1 MNKGKKY
8 DCDDDVPIGG
18 YFDHSKCYCP
28 NCGNLNVGLPDN
40 KGAYKSVCQCCGVM
54 MRRKHISRTKDTIEI
69 VISRL

>member
-1 MNKGKKY
+1 MELKKKSETK
-8 DCDDDVPIGG
+8 DDVPIGG
-18 YFDHSKCYCP
+18 YVDYSKWYCP
-28 NCGNLNVGLPDN
+28 NCANLNVGLPDN